1 MFKPICYW
9 IIFVVLNVW
18 HNMQNISEELWGEFL
33 LLLLICFI
41 GYYFHI
47 SDLVFWPV
55 FMSEYIEVWVRPAN
69 TFIYWCFIFGTKVAK
84 NNGMEWFDFFTFL
97 SILLLA
103 TCQGLRK
110 TFLFIYF
117 FVIFIFLFQSSNILS
132 QEDILSKIYFH
143 KNFFMVDIF

>member
-9 IIFVVLNVW
+9 INFVVLNVW
-18 HNMQNISEELWGEFL
+18 HNMQNLSEELWAEFL

-55 FMSEYIEVWVRPAN
+55 CKSEYIEEWVRPAN

-84 NNGMEWFDFFTFL
+84 NNGMERFDFFTFL
-97 SILLLA
+97 FHFI
-103 TCQGLRK
+103 TCYMPRLK
-110 TFLFIYF
+110 KKIFIYLFF
-117 FVIFIFLFQSSNILS
+117 FVIFIFFVSVFKYIVTRRYIVKNIFS
-132 QEDILSKIYFH
+132 
-143 KNFFMVDIF
+143 